1 MVNKT
6 NPDYDSELGINF
18 VIFKQGEDSISF
30 LMECVLETTYNF
42 ATFYLPLEIQDQ
54 IYNEYEDIL
63 MSVIGIRSFPAKVC
77 NLLTPVDSVMYSIS
91 FYNIELNDPT
101 SPNADEYL
109 RWVLMS

>member
-1 MVNKT
+1 
-6 NPDYDSELGINF
+6 
-18 VIFKQGEDSISF
+18 
-30 LMECVLETTYNF
+30 MECVLETTYNF